1 VIRALKQHFFNQ
13 FNQWMKRRHL
23 PGNPQYFNAKNVYI
37 IPSSFGWAYAFVLF
51 TLFCGAINYQISLV
65 FLMVFLMAL
74 MGLGSAWQGQANLK
88 GLTIKLL
95 SIEDTY
101 EGKPAQ
107 IHLLIFSQQKRFN
120 LELEAAKQ
128 ASVTL
133 EKIETQALPC
143 SLLLETNKRGY
154 FTLPP
159 LKISSVFPLGLFK
172 VWGYVYF
179 EEKYYVYPE
188 PVNPDFWPGPV
199 PSPLSNAQE
208 PAGDDEVY
216 DLKQVE
222 NPWAQPNLIAWK
234 IAAKDQGWYVKT
246 MSKPIG
252 NYWLFKLDDLKEKNL
267 EKKLR
272 YLSYWLLTAEQQ
284 GDFYSLQLNN
294 APTKFGRGN
303 QHLQR
308 CLRQLAIY

>member
-1 VIRALKQHFFNQ
+1 
-13 FNQWMKRRHL
+13 MKRRNL
-23 PGNPQYFNAKNVYI
+23 PGNPQYFNSKNVYI
-37 IPSSFGWAYAFVLF
+37 IPSSFGWAYAFVLL
-51 TLFCGAINYQISLV
+51 TLFFGAINYQVSLA
-65 FLMVFLMAL
+65 FLMVFLIAL
-74 MGLGSAWQGQANLK
+74 MGLGSAWQGHANLK
-88 GLTIKLL
+88 GLTIKLV
-95 SIEDTY
+95 SIDDTY
-101 EGKPAQ
+101 EGKPAK
-107 IHLLIFSQQKRFN
+107 INLLIFSQQKRFN
-120 LELEAAKQ
+120 LEFQVDKQ

-133 EKIETQALPC
+133 ENIETQPLPC

-179 EEKYYVYPE
+179 EGKYYVYPE
-188 PVNPDFWPGPV
+188 PLNPDFWPDPV
-199 PSPLSNAQE
+199 PSLHNNPQE
-208 PAGDDEVY
+208 LVGDDEVY

-246 MSKPIG
+246 MNKPTG

-308 CLRQLAIY
+308 CLRQLAIYQ